1 MKSICTLAL
10 FMLIGSAFGQNQ
22 KDLSIQYHSDG
33 GKTVID
39 NDGKEQVTLV
49 LNADGLCTFY
59 EVQIIG
65 SKRVL
70 RDEYV
75 YDHENRVTEKI
86 DYSYSSGYRKEVIT
100 YDSRGRRTSVTM
112 YESSDPHKKGN
123 WSIVTQRTSTFDQIG
138 RQVRW
143 ESRTIPGRSQYEHF
157 HKITENTFNADG
169 TTTSIDKELDA
180 NGRVIS
186 TGRGTSKT
194 RTAQEPFDFNIVAQ
208 MSTTTKGFMVVSA
221 MEELKNET
229 YYEDNRIVQEKFY
242 RFKSGWGDVHS
253 TEFALW
259 YTVDYKYDNGK
270 LVEQS
275 VLDKE
280 NLKSK
285 RQVEYEGGKPVRFKR
300 FYKQSNGSMK
310 MVVKQGF
317 TPAHEIFFPVLTGD
331 YSTGDNF
338 SAFGG
343 GSNEPL
349 SEVYEAPKSTV
360 YHSPPHSG
368 IAGNGI
374 VQELESIPRQSLS
387 AESLALDKESQAL
400 LDQIKLLANA
410 NSTETITDAQIL
422 HLALQQLV
430 DRNREELKALN
441 QKHLESQQSMFD

>member
-1 MKSICTLAL
+1 
-10 FMLIGSAFGQNQ
+10 MLIGSAFGQNQ

-49 LNADGLCTFY
+49 LNTDGLCTLY
-59 EVQIIG
+59 EVQIVG
-65 SKRVL
+65 SQRVV

-75 YDHENRVTEKI
+75 YDHENRITEKI
-86 DYSYSSGYRKEVIT
+86 DYSFSSGYKKKVIT
-100 YDSRGRRTSVTM
+100 YDSRGVRSSVTT
-112 YESSDPHKKGN
+112 YESSNPHKKGN
-123 WSIVTQRTSTFDQIG
+123 WSIVAQRSSTFDHIG
-138 RQVRW
+138 RVVRW
-143 ESRTIPGRSQYEHF
+143 ESKTIPGRSQYEHF
-157 HKITENTFNADG
+157 HKISENTFNSDG

-194 RTAQEPFDFNIVAQ
+194 RTPQEPFDFNIVAQ
-208 MSTTTKGFMVVSA
+208 MSPTARGFMVVSA
-221 MEELKNET
+221 TEDLKNET

-253 TEFALW
+253 TEFAIW
-259 YTVDYKYDNGK
+259 YTFDYKYNNGK

-275 VLDKE
+275 VLDGE
-280 NLKSK
+280 DLKSK
-285 RQVEYEGGKPVRFKR
+285 RQVEYEGRKPVRFKR
-300 FYKQSNGSMK
+300 FYKQSSGSMK

-317 TPAHEIFFPVLTGD
+317 TPAHETYFPQLTGD
-331 YSTGDNF
+331 YNAGDNL
-338 SAFGG
+338 SAFGDG
-343 GSNEPL
+343 TDEPL
-349 SEVYEAPKSTV
+349 NEVYEAPQASV
-360 YHSPPHSG
+360 YETPSYSG
-368 IAGNGI
+368 SSANGI

-410 NSTETITDAQIL
+410 NSTENITDAQIL

-430 DRNREELKALN
+430 DSNREELKELN